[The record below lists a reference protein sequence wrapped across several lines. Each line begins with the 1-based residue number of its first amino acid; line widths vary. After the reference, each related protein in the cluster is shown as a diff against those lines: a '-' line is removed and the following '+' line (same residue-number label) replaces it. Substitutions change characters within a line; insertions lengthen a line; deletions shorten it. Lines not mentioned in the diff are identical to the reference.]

1 MTPALALDL
10 GGTNLRAA
18 LATDDGGLR
27 LLLRRA
33 APTGLAGLREV
44 AAALIGEHRVS
55 SVGLALP
62 GLVEGTTAR
71 WMPNL
76 PWLDG
81 VDLATLWPGTSVV
94 TANDAHFALLAE
106 AASGAAAS
114 VRHAIL
120 LAIGTGIGSA
130 ILCDGRVVRGAGGG
144 AVSFGWACADP
155 QASGDTRAGW
165 LETHAA
171 GPALDRAARDLGLAD
186 GAALAAAARAGDENA
201 EAAIRHVAQILGA
214 ALAGAVALTG
224 AERVIVAGGVSAAL
238 DLIGPTAVARLR
250 AHLPPHLR
258 RVTIVPAH
266 HGRDAS
272 LAGAALA
279 AQGHPIWKDQG

>member
-18 LATDDGGLR
+18 LATETGELR
-27 LLLRRA
+27 MLLRRA
-33 APTGLAGLREV
+33 APRDLAEHREVTAGLI
-44 AAALIGEHRVS
+44 AEHRVT

-81 VDLATLWPGTSVV
+81 IDLATLWPGTRVAA
-94 TANDAHFALLAE
+94 ANDAHFALLAE
-106 AASGAAAS
+106 AATGAAAS

-155 QASGDTRAGW
+155 AAPRDDRAGW
-165 LETHAA
+165 LEAHAA
-171 GPALDRAARDLGLAD
+171 GPALDRAAAELGLTD
-186 GAALAAAARAGDENA
+186 GAALVAAARSGDALAGMA
-201 EAAIRHVAQILGA
+201 VARVAQILGA

-238 DLIGPTAVARLR
+238 DLIGPIALERLR
-250 AHLPPHLR
+250 THLPPHLR
-258 RVTIVPAH
+258 QVTLVPAR
-266 HGRDAS
+266 HGSDAS

-279 AQGHPIWKDQG
+279 AQGHPIWEDQG

>member
-18 LATDDGGLR
+18 LATETGDLR
-27 LLLRRA
+27 MLLRRA
-33 APTGLAGLREV
+33 APSDLAEFREMT
-44 AAALIGEHRVS
+44 ATLIAERRVT

-81 VDLATLWPGTSVV
+81 IDLAALWPGTTVAA
-94 TANDAHFALLAE
+94 ANDAHFALLAE
-106 AASGAAAS
+106 AATGAAAS
-114 VRHAIL
+114 VRNAIL

-155 QASGDTRAGW
+155 AAPGEDRAGW
-165 LETHAA
+165 LEAHAA
-171 GPALDRAARDLGLAD
+171 GPALDRAAVELGLTD
-186 GAALAAAARAGDENA
+186 GAALVKAARSGDERA
-201 EAAIRHVAQILGA
+201 GMAVAQ
-214 ALAGAVALTG
+214 VA
-224 AERVIVAGGVSAAL
+224 
-238 DLIGPTAVARLR
+238 
-250 AHLPPHLR
+250 
-258 RVTIVPAH
+258 
-266 HGRDAS
+266 
-272 LAGAALA
+272 
-279 AQGHPIWKDQG
+279 